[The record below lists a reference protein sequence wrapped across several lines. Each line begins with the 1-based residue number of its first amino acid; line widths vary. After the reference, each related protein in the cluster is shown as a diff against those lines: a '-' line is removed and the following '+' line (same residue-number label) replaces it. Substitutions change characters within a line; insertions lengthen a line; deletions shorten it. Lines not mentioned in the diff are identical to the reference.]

1 MMVCVQNPTC
11 TKCTWWPWWPIW
23 LLISH
28 LVRRAAHLD
37 RRLRPVWHRVQA
49 QQQTFEGK
57 TCAQSI
63 FGGGWYCFESR
74 NTHLWGL
81 LYNCEWLILF
91 SSSSNNNYL
100 FIWYYFF
107 IYLILFWV
115 VIFTCRDWASKAI
128 IRRRDAPL
136 LPSPSPFWSHR
147 PWVCLQNIWN
157 IWEYLRTINPAPRV
171 SAKYLWYMKY

>member
-1 MMVCVQNPTC
+1 MMTMMTKMTMMVCVQNPTC

-107 IYLILFWV
+107 YLFDIILSGY
-115 VIFTCRDWASKAI
+115 IHLWALSKQSHYPEE
-128 IRRRDAPL
+128 RRFSSPFSLPL
-136 LPSPSPFWSHR
+136 LEPSTLS
-147 PWVCLQNIWN
+147 L
-157 IWEYLRTINPAPRV
+157 
-171 SAKYLWYMKY
+171 SAKYLKYLRIF